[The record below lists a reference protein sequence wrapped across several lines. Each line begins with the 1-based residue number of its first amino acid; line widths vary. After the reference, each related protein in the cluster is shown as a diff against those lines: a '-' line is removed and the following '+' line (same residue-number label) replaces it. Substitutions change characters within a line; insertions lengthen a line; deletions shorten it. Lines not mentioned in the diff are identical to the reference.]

1 MSEHTHHSPDDQY
14 LETPP
19 GAGYEHTDAD
29 VGAMVKFGFW
39 LGISIV
45 AVMVGIAGSYV
56 FMKRM
61 SAQDPQTKAYPLS
74 DDTQFRLPPEPR
86 LQQSPAN
93 DVYEFK
99 LEQGKALT
107 EYGWK
112 DKAAGVVHI
121 PIADAMKL
129 TLERGLPSRET
140 QASATPPASSLMPS
154 DASAGRVM
162 ERRRQ

>member
-1 MSEHTHHSPDDQY
+1 MSEHHHSPDDQY

-39 LGISIV
+39 LGISVV

-61 SAQDPQTKAYPLS
+61 SVEDPQTKAYPLS
-74 DDTQFRLPPEPR
+74 EETQYRLPPEPR

-93 DVYEFK
+93 DIYDFK
-99 LEQGKALT
+99 VEQNKTLT

-129 TLERGLPSRET
+129 TLERGLPSRES
-140 QASATPPASSLMPS
+140 QASSAPPASSLMPS